1 MRKERR
7 AIYSGILELSKET
20 MSLRIEFN
28 VAQYPNRYWAYG
40 LNRNR
45 KANKENRNI
54 RKK

>member
-7 AIYSGILELSKET
+7 AIYSCILELSKET

-40 LNRNR
+40 LHHTTGTE
-45 KANKENRNI
+45 KQTKSIEI
-54 RKK
+54 